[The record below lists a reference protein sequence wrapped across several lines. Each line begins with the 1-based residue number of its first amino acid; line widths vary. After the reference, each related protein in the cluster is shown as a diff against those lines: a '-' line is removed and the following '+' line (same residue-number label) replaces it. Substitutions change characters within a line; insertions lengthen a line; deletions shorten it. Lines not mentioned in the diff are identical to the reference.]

1 METLDRLEKR
11 INAAGIATRRA
22 TIYRS
27 TAGPEPVL
35 VLIALHDYTGP
46 YPTREALE
54 KLDTVRRLCARYN
67 VRRDLRG
74 YYQATYIVG
83 VCRAGRENA

>member
-1 METLDRLEKR
+1 MKTLDRLEKR

-27 TAGPEPVL
+27 TADPDPVP

-46 YPTREALE
+46 YPTREALDR
-54 KLDTVRRLCARYN
+54 LDAVRRICARYN
-67 VRRDLRG
+67 VRRELRG
-74 YYQATYIVG
+74 YYQATYI
-83 VCRAGRENA
+83 REEVTPA